1 MRELEGGG
9 EFHKSPSKT
18 FPLTMS
24 KNFGGKSLSVSSIS
38 GIEILYE
45 YDGYVMSFCGRL
57 FVSQYQKTSQWNPS
71 ESQTF
76 SGIENN
82 YE

>member
-1 MRELEGGG
+1 MRESKGE
-9 EFHKSPSKT
+9 EFHNFPSEK
-18 FPLTMS
+18 FPLTVP

-45 YDGYVMSFCGRL
+45 YDGYVMIFCGRT
-57 FVSQYQKTSQWNPS
+57 FVSKYQKTSQWNPS
-71 ESQTF
+71 EFQTF
-76 SGIENN
+76 SVIENN